1 VATQTAEV
9 RFRGG
14 YTALQWFGVLV
25 VVSAPLGCAS
35 KAANDLSTGGS
46 SGTNSGVMPSG
57 GTTSTGIGG
66 GTANTGGTAAGA
78 GETGGGGTSGGA
90 INTGGTTNAG
100 GTSMGGEAT
109 GGDTNTGGTT
119 NAGGTSMG
127 GEATGGNTNTG
138 GTTNAGGT
146 SMGGEATGGNTNTG
160 GTTYPYILSCFDDDN
175 SHASDLMIY
184 TSNDALNWTLLY
196 DTGYTG
202 PTGFMR
208 DPSIMRHTD
217 GKYYVAFTTP
227 PDLSCCSDEQSF
239 SIGSS
244 SNLKD
249 WTTIATV
256 PCGVP
261 GTKNT
266 WSPEWFVDSDGS
278 VHLTAT
284 LDLKIYH
291 YEPTD
296 STLTKWGPPT
306 AMNISG
312 TLDAQVLKIG
322 STYHMILPNR
332 HGTAPSF
339 DGPWTWNSNLLPPAC
354 KEGPAMVHISGNT
367 WRYYCD
373 DGGNGHER
381 SSLYTDLFQ
390 TWSSLDTLPVVGDNI
405 SQGTVIRGDTGHP
418 F

>member
-1 VATQTAEV
+1 MSSPFYQVMRHNYSSLLGRAGCHAIWS
-9 RFRGG
+9 GG
-14 YTALQWFGVLV
+14 LV
-25 VVSAPLGCAS
+25 VAMVSCGSSSSPTTGIGAGDS
-35 KAANDLSTGGS
+35 GTGGS
-46 SGTNSGVMPSG
+46 SSGSSGSGSGVDSGPSSGSGTSSG
-57 GTTSTGIGG
+57 GPSTEDGGETSSSSGASEGG
-66 GTANTGGTAAGA
+66 GIEPPDTGASEDGTVEPADTGA
-78 GETGGGGTSGGA
+78 PETGTVEPSDTGTVSP
-90 INTGGTTNAG
+90 
-100 GTSMGGEAT
+100 SP
-109 GGDTNTGGTT
+109 
-119 NAGGTSMG
+119 
-127 GEATGGNTNTG
+127 
-138 GTTNAGGT
+138 
-146 SMGGEATGGNTNTG
+146 
-160 GTTYPYILSCFDDDN
+160 YPYIFSCFDDDN
-175 SHASDLMIY
+175 THLSDLMIY
-184 TSNDALNWTLLY
+184 TSKDALNWTLLY
-196 DTGYTG
+196 DTGYLG

-208 DPSIMRHTD
+208 DPSIMRYTD

-227 PDLSCCSDEQSF
+227 PTLACCGDEQSF

-256 PCGVP
+256 PCGVA

-266 WSPEWFVDSDGS
+266 WSPEWFVDTDGS

-284 LDLKIYH
+284 LDLSIYH

-296 STLTKWGPPT
+296 ATLTKWGPPT

-339 DGPWTWNSNLLPPAC
+339 NGPWTWNNNLLPPAC
-354 KEGPAMVHISGNT
+354 KEGPAMVHISGDT

-373 DGGNGHER
+373 DGGNGHE
-381 SSLYTDLFQ
+381 STSLTTDLFQ
-390 TWSSLDTLPVVGDNI
+390 SWSPLVTLPVVGNNM

>member
-1 VATQTAEV
+1 MGS
-9 RFRGG
+9 GG
-14 YTALQWFGVLV
+14 VIGSAGAPGSAGVTG
-25 VVSAPLGCAS
+25 SGS
-35 KAANDLSTGGS
+35 GGS
-46 SGTNSGVMPSG
+46 KGP
-57 GTTSTGIGG
+57 I
-66 GTANTGGTAAGA
+66 
-78 GETGGGGTSGGA
+78 
-90 INTGGTTNAG
+90 
-100 GTSMGGEAT
+100 
-109 GGDTNTGGTT
+109 
-119 NAGGTSMG
+119 
-127 GEATGGNTNTG
+127 
-138 GTTNAGGT
+138 
-146 SMGGEATGGNTNTG
+146 
-160 GTTYPYILSCFDDDN
+160 YPYILSCFDDDN

-184 TSNDALNWTLLY
+184 TSNDALNWTLLS

-239 SIGSS
+239 SVGSS
-244 SNLKD
+244 NNLKD

-256 PCGVP
+256 PCGVA

-266 WSPEWFVDSDGS
+266 WSPEWFVDDDGS

-296 STLTKWGPPT
+296 TTLTKWGPPR

-322 STYHMILPNR
+322 STYHVILPNK
-332 HGTAPSF
+332 HGTAPSL
-339 DGPWTWNSNLLPPAC
+339 DGPWTWNNSLLPPSC
-354 KEGPAMVHISGNT
+354 KEGPAMVHIGGNT

-373 DGGNGHER
+373 NGGGGHES
-381 SSLYTDLFQ
+381 SSLTTDLFQ
-390 TWSSLDTLPVVGDNI
+390 TWTSLETLPVVGNNI
-405 SQGTVIRGDTGHP
+405 SQGTVIRGETGHP

>member
-1 VATQTAEV
+1 MLKHVERTPPWLGLVA
-9 RFRGG
+9 
-14 YTALQWFGVLV
+14 V
-25 VVSAPLGCAS
+25 VACLALGCTPGRDPDTTAS
-35 KAANDLSTGGS
+35 GTGGVAQSGSGGASDGSTGGS
-46 SGTNSGVMPSG
+46 GAMSAGGATGSG
-57 GTTSTGIGG
+57 GLTGAGGAST
-66 GTANTGGTAAGA
+66 TGGTGGASTASTGGVTGSGGVIGSAGVTGSAGA
-78 GETGGGGTSGGA
+78 SGSGGVR
-90 INTGGTTNAG
+90 GAG
-100 GTSMGGEAT
+100 GVSGSGGVTAT
-109 GGDTNTGGTT
+109 GGS
-119 NAGGTSMG
+119 AGSKGP
-127 GEATGGNTNTG
+127 
-138 GTTNAGGT
+138 
-146 SMGGEATGGNTNTG
+146 
-160 GTTYPYILSCFDDDN
+160 TYPYILSCFDDDN

-184 TSNDALNWTLLY
+184 SSNDALNWTLLS

-256 PCGVP
+256 PCGVA

-266 WSPEWFVDSDGS
+266 WSPEWFVDDDGS

-284 LDLKIYH
+284 LDLSIYH

-296 STLTKWGPPT
+296 TTLTKWGPPT

-332 HGTAPSF
+332 HGTAASL
-339 DGPWTWNSNLLPPAC
+339 DGPWTWNNSLLPPSC
-354 KEGPAMVHISGNT
+354 KEGPAMVHIGGNT

-373 DGGNGHER
+373 NGGGGHES
-381 SSLYTDLFQ
+381 SSLTTDLFQ
-390 TWSSLDTLPVVGDNI
+390 TWTSLETLPVVGNNI